1 MKRRLMRAGFTGLI
15 MAVGLLLGVLLAIKL
30 DASAAR
36 TLGRTVLHV
45 SQDAPVA
52 IDGKMVTITIGLDV
66 QVSGISGTLRAL
78 PSTPVVVVGDGEKLV
93 DGLGNEYVIGGD
105 PDVAV
110 EEWTVYEDD
119 GDLSIAGNVRNVA
132 TDKRFSAVVAEFRF
146 YDAKG
151 KLVGAMNEWI
161 GGGWIDPGQSYPFA
175 MKRVG
180 KIGAFARYE
189 VKLHVRDWTTIK

>member
-1 MKRRLMRAGFTGLI
+1 MKQQLMRFGFAGLM
-15 MAVGLLLGVLLAIKL
+15 MASGLLLGVLLAIKM
-30 DASAAR
+30 DALAAP
-36 TLGRTVLHV
+36 TLGRTVLHI
-45 SQDAPVA
+45 SQDAPIE
-52 IDGKMVTITIGLDV
+52 IDGKKITLTIGLDV

-78 PSTPVVVVGDGEKLV
+78 PSTPSVVVGNGEKLV
-93 DGLGNEYVIGGD
+93 DGLGNEYAIEGD
-105 PDVAV
+105 PDVAM

-119 GDLSIAGNVRNVA
+119 GDFSITGSVRNTA

-151 KLVGAMNEWI
+151 KLVDATNDWI
-161 GGGWIDPGQSYPFA
+161 GGGWIDPGQSYPFT

-189 VKLHVRDWTTIK
+189 VKLHVRDWTAIK